1 MKSLNCNHHL
11 QLLPPRC
18 SSWTS
23 TERGR
28 ERTEIGGLLREQE
41 NTHEVEVL
49 VFVLFIISQKFH
61 ASQQNRPLS
70 YSNINPLLGRLILG
84 GEGS

>member
-11 QLLPPRC
+11 QLLHPRC

-28 ERTEIGGLLREQE
+28 ERTERGGLLREQE
-41 NTHEVEVL
+41 TLMKVEVL
-49 VFVLFIISQKFH
+49 VFVLFIISHKFH
-61 ASQQNRPLS
+61 AS
-70 YSNINPLLGRLILG
+70 
-84 GEGS
+84 